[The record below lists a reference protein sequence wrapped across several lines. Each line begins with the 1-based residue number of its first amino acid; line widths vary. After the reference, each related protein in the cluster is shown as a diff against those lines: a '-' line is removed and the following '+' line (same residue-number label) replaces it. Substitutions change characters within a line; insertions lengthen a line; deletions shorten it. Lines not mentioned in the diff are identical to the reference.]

1 MGKTATVASLILS
14 NPSSAERVKDAVFK
28 AAMRGDGS
36 EGSIA
41 NYGLTLVITN
51 HTLVQQ
57 WADEIAKFAPGLKI
71 LTHFGLSGKKRDQA
85 FQKLRD
91 YDVLL
96 TTPHITMPPAVV
108 SNVHF
113 HRMVVDEAHLLELHG
128 VGTMGG
134 KADTLNRYNTNNLW
148 LVTGTPFSTS
158 LSQLKT
164 QANLLGHA
172 YHGLKV
178 AETWER
184 AHRHDD
190 KLIMDNPDVVERLKK
205 LMIKHSKSQRIG
217 GEVALALPET
227 DAETVWLDM
236 SPDERLIYKHH
247 GCADDDGT
255 GLDTDELSKQLIRRR
270 KACAH
275 LYSAVPVHGPETLS
289 VEPGRFPRYLKYTL
303 QEPKQAGTFP
313 EATAAFLRLH
323 VKRSD
328 ERVHPAA
335 AVRNAQENHTKLDTS
350 PVVSYVPKPLEL
362 TKYKALLADLQ
373 ALRAADPNM
382 RVVIF
387 TEYDEVQQRLV
398 ELLRPQR
405 GIAGAS
411 SSGASSSADADLPSQ
426 RHSGGG
432 RSGTRSSRSTVD
444 SPSTPSDA
452 DAETTG
458 SADDGAAVSLAP
470 TNDGGVAATVA
481 LPSGADGKQGD
492 GETDGALGVDGLQ
505 IYEFNAKTPPAR
517 RHKLIKEFQE
527 GTDEG
532 AKVFVVTFR
541 TAAVGIT
548 LTAAN
553 RVYLFEP
560 SLDPAQEIQAAG
572 RIHRLGQKKEVL
584 VKRFV
589 FRHSIEEAILDLHAK
604 ISSGDVVITDG
615 KFPESAVELFQKH
628 GVEQPH
634 ELVPDEDGEYVYKI
648 IEKSAPAHRGGM
660 ASSYG
665 KRVQVTPCR
674 TCGTTH
680 EQKGTTTWWGKG
692 YYSYLDGKTTDE
704 KPDPPHYWHDG
715 RFDHFNCVWRLQ
727 PWGAA
732 QAAAAAA
739 STGPSGTTSEDA
751 KPEDLDAKPVPVMS
765 LQPAAVSGPPVIS
778 LDSDDED

>member
-14 NPSSAERVKDAVFK
+14 NPSPAERVKDAVFK
-28 AAMRGDGS
+28 AAMRG

-57 WADEIAKFAPGLKI
+57 WADELAKFAPGLKI

-85 FQKLRD
+85 FEKLRD

-108 SNVHF
+108 SNVRF

-128 VGTMGG
+128 VGTMGA
-134 KADTLNRYNTNNLW
+134 KVEALNSYHTNNLW

-158 LSQLKT
+158 LGQLKT

-178 AETWER
+178 AETWATR
-184 AHRHDD
+184 ATHPRGP
-190 KLIMDNPDVVERLKK
+190 MTDNPEVVERLKK

-217 GEVALALPET
+217 GEVALALPAT

-236 SPDERLIYKHH
+236 SPDERLLYKHH
-247 GCADDDGT
+247 GCADDDG
-255 GLDTDELSKQLIRRR
+255 LHAANLAQQLMNRR

-275 LYSAVPVHGPETLS
+275 LYSVVPVHGALEVLRDKDTGDF
-289 VEPGRFPRYLKYTL
+289 VDHTYTL
-303 QEPKQAGTFP
+303 QQPKSAGTFT
-313 EATAAFLRLH
+313 EATATFLRLH
-323 VKRSD
+323 VSRSD
-328 ERVHPAA
+328 ERVYSAA
-335 AVRNAQENHTKLDTS
+335 EVRNAKKWVRELDSS
-350 PVVSYVPKPLEL
+350 PLVSYVPKPLEL
-362 TKYKALLADLQ
+362 TKYKALLTDLR
-373 ALRAADPNM
+373 ALREAEPNM
-382 RVVIF
+382 RVVVF

-405 GIAGAS
+405 GTSRAS
-411 SSGASSSADADLPSQ
+411 TSGGASSSAEADRPSK
-426 RHSGGG
+426 RHSGGD
-432 RSGTRSSRSTVD
+432 RSGTRSSRSTAD

-452 DAETTG
+452 DAEMAG
-458 SADDGAAVSLAP
+458 SADDVAEVGGPSAAE
-470 TNDGGVAATVA
+470 
-481 LPSGADGKQGD
+481 QGD
-492 GETDGALGVDGLQ
+492 GEKDGALGVDGLQ

-589 FRHSIEEAILDLHAK
+589 FRQSVEEAILDLHAK

-615 KFPESAVELFQKH
+615 KFSKSAVELFQQH

-634 ELVPDEDGEYVYKI
+634 ELVPDEDGEYVDKKVDSYCHYDT
-648 IEKSAPAHRGGM
+648 SGN
-660 ASSYG
+660 STYG
-665 KRVQVTPCR
+665 KRVQETPCR
-674 TCGTTH
+674 ICGTKH
-680 EQKGTTTWWGKG
+680 EEKGTTTWWGKG
-692 YYSYLDGKTTDE
+692 YYAYMDGATTDKE
-704 KPDPPHYWHDG
+704 PPRPTNWHSNMNYNTG
-715 RFDHFNCVWRLQ
+715 RWQ
-727 PWGAA
+727 PPVGATTGAA
-732 QAAAAAA
+732 
-739 STGPSGTTSEDA
+739 GPSGTQSEDA

-765 LQPAAVSGPPVIS
+765 LQPAAAAGPPVIS

>member
-36 EGSIA
+36 GEPIS

-57 WADEIAKFAPGLKI
+57 WADELAKFAPGLKI

-85 FQKLRD
+85 FEKLRD

-108 SNVHF
+108 ANVRF
-113 HRMVVDEAHLLELHG
+113 HRMVVDEAHLLEVSG

-134 KADTLNRYNTNNLW
+134 KADTLMKYNTKNLW
-148 LVTGTPFSTS
+148 LVTGTPFSTG
-158 LSQLKT
+158 LRQLQTQSQ
-164 QANLLGHA
+164 LLGHWL
-172 YHGLKV
+172 HGLKMS
-178 AETWER
+178 EL
-184 AHRHDD
+184 D
-190 KLIMDNPDVVERLKK
+190 KKTSSCGYYGPLKVDNPEVVERLKK

-217 GEVALALPET
+217 GEVALALPATE
-227 DAETVWLDM
+227 AETVWLDM
-236 SPDERLIYKHH
+236 SPDELVIYQHH
-247 GCADDDGT
+247 GCRDGERS
-255 GLDTDELSKQLIRRR
+255 LQTDHLATQLAMRR
-270 KACAH
+270 KACVH
-275 LYSAVPVHGPETLS
+275 LYEVDPVKGADES
-289 VEPGRFPRYLKYTL
+289 YTL
-303 QEPKQAGTFP
+303 RNPKQDGTFP
-313 EATAAFLRLH
+313 QAAAAFLRLH
-323 VKRSD
+323 NDVS
-328 ERVHPAA
+328 
-335 AVRNAQENHTKLDTS
+335 NA
-350 PVVSYVPKPLEL
+350 PKPLEL
-362 TKYKALLADLQ
+362 TKYKALLTDLR
-373 ALRAADPNM
+373 ALRAAEPNM

-398 ELLRPQR
+398 ELLQPQR
-405 GIAGAS
+405 GTSRAS
-411 SSGASSSADADLPSQ
+411 SAGASSSADADRPTK

-432 RSGTRSSRSTVD
+432 RSGTRSSRSAAD

-452 DAETTG
+452 DAEMTE
-458 SADDGAAVSLAP
+458 SADDGAAVSGPSVSLSLAP
-470 TNDGGVAATVA
+470 TSDGGVSATVA
-481 LPSGADGKQGD
+481 LPSTADGKQGD
-492 GETDGALGVDGLQ
+492 GEKDGALGVEGLQ

-589 FRHSIEEAILDLHAK
+589 FRQSIEEAILDLHAK
-604 ISSGDVVITDG
+604 ISSGDVVMTDG
-615 KFPESAVELFQKH
+615 KFPQSAVELFQKH
-628 GVEQPH
+628 GVDQPH
-634 ELVPDEDGEYVYKI
+634 DYVPDEDGVYVDKTLDEGRLCYMDN
-648 IEKSAPAHRGGM
+648 SGNSR
-660 ASSYG
+660 YG
-665 KRVQVTPCR
+665 KRVQEAPCR
-674 TCGTTH
+674 TCGLVH
-680 EQKGTTTWWGKG
+680 EEKGTTTWWGKG
-692 YYSYLDGKTTDE
+692 YYSYLDGATTDDE
-704 KPDPPHYWHDG
+704 PDHPADWHSNMNYNTGG
-715 RFDHFNCVWRLQ
+715 RFGYWQ
-727 PWGAA
+727 PPVGFTAGA
-732 QAAAAAA
+732 
-739 STGPSGTTSEDA
+739 GPSGTQSEDA

-765 LQPAAVSGPPVIS
+765 LQPAAAAGPPVIS
-778 LDSDDED
+778 LDSDDEE